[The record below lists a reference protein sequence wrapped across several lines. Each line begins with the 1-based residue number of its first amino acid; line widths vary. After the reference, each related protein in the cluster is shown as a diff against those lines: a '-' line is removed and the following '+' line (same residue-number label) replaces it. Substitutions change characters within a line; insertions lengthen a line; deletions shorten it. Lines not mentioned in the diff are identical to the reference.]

1 MSSLHVRSK
10 VCMALFHMRSKVCN
24 APIYVPSKFAH
35 FPPLRSAHGR
45 EPCRPRSAHGA
56 ETLFQGPKTA
66 KISIFAKKK
75 SSSKTLLFKE
85 FVWHKWSLLKNFFLR
100 EGAFNNDPCPPNIHK
115 WESERTFICQGN
127 MCLRGSTSLKTSRFA
142 NEQTRLL
149 AAGDSRARK
158 VPQWFSG
165 NEQGASSRTP
175 TWLHPNLMLMPLEI
189 GIVPEIALLLAQQ
202 INWFNLQTQKCMDF
216 FKVSLDK
223 VQIHTIEM
231 FEI

>member
-1 MSSLHVRSK
+1 MLPSMCQANLHTFLRFAPHMEGSHADRAPHMERRHYFRVQKQLKFQFLPKKK
-10 VCMALFHMRSKVCN
+10 VLPK
-24 APIYVPSKFAH
+24 H
-35 FPPLRSAHGR
+35 FCLRSLYDINDHFWR
-45 EPCRPRSAHGA
+45 
-56 ETLFQGPKTA
+56 
-66 KISIFAKKK
+66 I
-75 SSSKTLLFKE
+75 
-85 FVWHKWSLLKNFFLR
+85 FFLR
-100 EGAFNNDPCPPNIHK
+100 EVTFNTDPCPPNIHK

-202 INWFNLQTQKCMDF
+202 INWYNLQTRKCLDF

-223 VQIHTIEM
+223 VQIHTIQT